1 MAVCDLS
8 ACEGICIRLSSK
20 VQIVNN
26 GKCLCLLP
34 KDLHFFLLGL
44 FLESLHSVHFFPFL
58 PDSLSLP
65 EREEVRWWGGVGW
78 RAGDR
83 Q

>member
-1 MAVCDLS
+1 MTFMPVKVYVS
-8 ACEGICIRLSSK
+8 ACQGGIPF
-20 VQIVNN
+20 QIVTN
-26 GKCLCLLP
+26 GKCLWLLP
-34 KDLHFFLLGL
+34 KDLNFFLLGL

-58 PDSLSLP
+58 PDSLSLT
-65 EREEVRWWGGVGW
+65 ESGGKSDGGVGW

>member
-1 MAVCDLS
+1 MYPPVRELY
-8 ACEGICIRLSSK
+8 LSSK

-65 EREEVRWWGGVGW
+65 EREEVRWWVGW

-83 Q
+83 